1 MSIRLT
7 TPATQE
13 APAPKP
19 AQDLQRHTPRAAASH
34 LSPAE
39 LTKRDA
45 GAVESDGAALERV
58 QATRP
63 LKPPGRRLP

>member
-13 APAPKP
+13 APQRAP
-19 AQDLQRHTPRAAASH
+19 AQDVSRHKARAAASH

-63 LKPPGRRLP
+63 LKPPTRRA